1 MTGFEKDTQPPSG
14 GGRGGGHDPFDQRLA
29 DGTLVSARYRVV
41 RLLGAGAVGEV
52 YEALDETLD
61 EAVALK
67 TLREGVDDA
76 ASNERFRREIQLAR
90 KVSHRNVCRVFDFGQ
105 HVLPDGKPLVFITM
119 ELLRG
124 QSLAERIDAR
134 GRFGVDEALPLA
146 RQMAE
151 GLEAAHAV
159 GVIHRDFKPG
169 NLLLVDEP
177 AGTRVVITDFGL
189 ARTYA
194 SDEPSITVT
203 GEAVGTPLYMA
214 PEQVVTGKTP
224 VTRATDVYALGNV
237 LYEMMTGELPFKGSS
252 FTVMAIK
259 RYREGVPSPRLVVPD
274 LDLRWERT
282 ILRCLEREPS
292 GRFQAASEV
301 IAALTVDAPP
311 PPAPSEGGALRAFF
325 RRASKHK

>member
-1 MTGFEKDTQPPSG
+1 MTGFEKDTRPPSG

-29 DGTLVSARYRVV
+29 DGTLVAARYRVV
-41 RLLGAGAVGEV
+41 RLIGAGAVGEV
-52 YEALDETLD
+52 YEAQDETIG

-76 ASNERFRREIQLAR
+76 VAIERFRREIQLAR
-90 KVSHRNVCRVFDFGQ
+90 KVTHHNVCRVFDVG
-105 HVLPDGKPLVFITM
+105 HHELPDGKPLMFITM

-124 QSLAERIDAR
+124 ETLAQRIDVH
-134 GRFGVDEALPLA
+134 GRLGTGEALVLA
-146 RQMAE
+146 RQMAD

-169 NLLLVDEP
+169 NLMLVDE
-177 AGTRVVITDFGL
+177 AGGTRVVITDFGL

-194 SDEPSITVT
+194 LDETSITIT

-224 VTRATDVYALGNV
+224 ITRATDVYALGNV
-237 LYEMMTGELPFKGSS
+237 LYEMVTGQLPFKGSS
-252 FTVMAIK
+252 ITVMAIK
-259 RYREGVPSPRLVVPD
+259 RFREAVPSPRLVVPD
-274 LDLRWERT
+274 LDVRWERA

-292 GRFQAASEV
+292 GRFQSAAEV
-301 IAALTVDAPP
+301 IAALTADAPSP
-311 PPAPSEGGALRAFF
+311 DVPPAGGAARGFF
-325 RRASKHK
+325 RRAASRK